1 MVKFEIFV
9 GKHKLLTD
17 PLGIAEHWGFGIR
30 YEKSNQKKDIKEGNN
45 LILWYEIEGVCKES
59 IGCRNKIRT
68 HTDNGKYTS
77 VESQGEF
84 NFPGTFEE
92 LEEWIQK
99 WNFKWLENHQIYA
112 INGDNCQMHVKDFLK
127 TCGIAESTQNT
138 DLANMVLGAGI
149 GATVVGLAA
158 IGFSILLRGKHN

>member
-1 MVKFEIFV
+1 MKNQIKRKTLKRTTTLSFGMKSKEFVKSPLDAVIKFE
-9 GKHKLLTD
+9 
-17 PLGIAEHWGFGIR
+17 
-30 YEKSNQKKDIKEGNN
+30 
-45 LILWYEIEGVCKES
+45 LIPIMAS
-59 IGCRNKIRT
+59 IQVLKPR
-68 HTDNGKYTS
+68 
-77 VESQGEF
+77 
-84 NFPGTFEE
+84 
-92 LEEWIQK
+92 
-99 WNFKWLENHQIYA
+99 NHQIYA